1 MPGKAERSSV
11 VRVVVAL
18 FCSILY
24 AAVPRALAQ
33 PPSSSGTTGTIQG
46 VVTTQNG
53 TIPLGAVLVSL
64 TSADGEA
71 SSTTSD
77 GDGRFRFEHVLAGKY
92 TLVAIVEGFTSQTQP
107 VIVAAGATTEAPL
120 DLKLAAISER
130 VEVVAPDTIVP
141 SSGTLASSDNLD
153 SRDLE
158 EISPGGGLQ
167 SALRLLASVIQV
179 PGGVSIKGGRPSQ
192 STVQLGPGAFV
203 DPATGLSQV
212 SLPDDAIDSVTVMPN
227 PYAVEFGRFSSGLVL
242 IRTRRAADQWK
253 TRVNSLEP
261 SFRTKRGEPLNII
274 GIAAFSPRV
283 ETGGPLVKDRLFLQQ
298 AVQYRYSTSDV
309 ESRPQSE
316 LKTSERLSSFTRLDA
331 NLSPTQSLV
340 GAAGIFPTRASQAT
354 LGTFTPPDATVD
366 LDARVTTMGL
376 TLRSLWSE
384 TLFSELTGEVHGYD
398 TTVMP
403 QGPAAMVLQPDTTLG
418 NFYNRQ
424 RRMTSTYQVVDTLS
438 GTRRGAFGLH
448 LFKFGFDVL
457 HSRYEGSSLS
467 RPVLIADAN
476 GALARRLDFTPQTTF
491 QSLNSTDVALFAQDR
506 LQPNNRWY
514 TELGG
519 RLDRDGVVNRLNLTP
534 RVGAAVLLNQ
544 SGSAVLRGGYG
555 LFYERTPSVA
565 GVFTAFERQLDT
577 RYAADGLTPL
587 SSRLYVRTANPDLR
601 TSKSSTWDIAFDQ
614 RFNSHWSAR
623 ISAIDRL
630 GSNELVVVPRLTPAG
645 ASLVL
650 DSSGRSRYRE
660 AEFNMRYTGARGIDL
675 NLSYVRAQAMADTNS
690 FTTFFDAVLRPV
702 VGQNAYAPAKY
713 DVPHRLL
720 ARGRAMPTPRWLFVG
735 LLDWRSGLPY
745 SVVNESLD
753 YVGPRNQRRFP
764 AYVRLDLGVEHRFTI
779 FNLKPWIGVRADNAF
794 DSFLPVDVQSNLGSP
809 AFGSFYNTEYRQFRI
824 QVRFER

>member
-1 MPGKAERSSV
+1 MHARRERSSIVAV
-11 VRVVVAL
+11 VFAL
-18 FCSILY
+18 FFSLLY
-24 AAVPRALAQ
+24 VAVRPLLAQ
-33 PPSSSGTTGTIQG
+33 STPTRITTGTISG

-53 TIPLGAVLVSL
+53 TIPLGAVVVSL
-64 TSADGEA
+64 TSDNGEL
-71 SSTTSD
+71 SSSTSD
-77 GDGRFRFEHVLAGKY
+77 GDGKFRFDHVLAGKY
-92 TLVAIVEGFTSQTQP
+92 TLVAAVEGFTSQTQP
-107 VIVAAGATTEAPL
+107 VVVAAGATTDAPL
-120 DLKLAAISER
+120 DLKLTAIAEH
-130 VEVVAPDTIVP
+130 VDVVAPDTIVP
-141 SSGTLASSDNLD
+141 STGTLASSENLD
-153 SRDLE
+153 SRELE
-158 EISPGGGLQ
+158 ESAPGGLQ

-242 IRTRRAADQWK
+242 IRTRRAADEWK

-274 GIAAFSPRV
+274 GIAGFSPRI
-283 ETGGPLVKDRLFLQQ
+283 ETGGPLIKDKLFLQQ

-316 LKTSERLSSFTRLDA
+316 IKTSQRLSSFTRIDA
-331 NLSPTQSLV
+331 NLSDKQSLV
-340 GAAGIFPTRASQAT
+340 GAAGLFPTRASQAT

-366 LDARVTTMGL
+366 IDSGVTTMGL
-376 TLRSLWSE
+376 TLRSLWSDA
-384 TLFSELTGEVHGYD
+384 LFSELTGEVHNYE
-398 TTVMP
+398 TNVIP
-403 QGPAAMVLQPDTTLG
+403 QGPAAMVLLPDTTLG

-438 GTRRGAFGLH
+438 GTKRGAFGLH
-448 LFKFGFDVL
+448 LFKFGFDLL
-457 HSRYEGSSLS
+457 HSRYDGSSMS
-467 RPVLIADAN
+467 RPVLIDDPN
-476 GALARRLDFTPQTTF
+476 GTLVRRLDFTPQATF
-491 QSLNSTDVALFAQDR
+491 QSVNSTDVALFAQDR

-514 TELGG
+514 TELGA
-519 RLDRDGVVNRLNLTP
+519 RLDRDGVVDRVNVTP
-534 RVGAAVLLNQ
+534 RIGAAVLLNQ

-565 GVFTAFERQLDT
+565 GVFDGFERQLDT
-577 RYAADGLTPL
+577 RYAADGVTPI
-587 SSRLYVRTANPDLR
+587 SSLLYVRTTNPDLR

-623 ISAIDRL
+623 ISAIDRM
-630 GSNELVVVPRLTPAG
+630 GANELLVQPRLSPAG
-645 ASLVL
+645 PSLVL
-650 DSSGRSRYRE
+650 DSSGHSRYRE
-660 AEFNMRYTGARGIDL
+660 AEFNVRYTGARGLDL
-675 NLSYVRAQAMADTNS
+675 NMSYVRAQAMADTNA

-702 VGQNAYAPAKY
+702 VGQNAYAPARY
-713 DVPHRLL
+713 DVPNRLL
-720 ARGRAMPTPRWLFVG
+720 VRGRAMPTPRWLFVG

-753 YVGPRNQRRFP
+753 YIGPRNEFRFP
-764 AYVRLDLGVEHRFTI
+764 AYVRVDLGVEHRFNI

-794 DSFLPVDVQSNLGSP
+794 DSFLPVDVQSNIGSP
-809 AFGSFYNTEYRQFRI
+809 AFGTFYNTEYRQFRI